1 MTYNINAEFANR
13 IQTIRVSDD
22 YTIED
27 INRIV
32 KPFVENG
39 LPVEVRDMS
48 GNILMQINC
57 EMML

>member
-1 MTYNINAEFANR
+1 MTYNINAEFSNR
-13 IQTIRVSDD
+13 IQTIRISDD

>member
-1 MTYNINAEFANR
+1 MTYNISAEFLNR

>member
-1 MTYNINAEFANR
+1 MTYNISAEFSNR

>member
-1 MTYNINAEFANR
+1 MTYNINAEFSNR

-39 LPVEVRDMS
+39 LPVEIRDMS

>member
-1 MTYNINAEFANR
+1 MTYNISAEFSNR

-39 LPVEVRDMS
+39 LPVEVRDMC

>member
-39 LPVEVRDMS
+39 LPVEVRDMT